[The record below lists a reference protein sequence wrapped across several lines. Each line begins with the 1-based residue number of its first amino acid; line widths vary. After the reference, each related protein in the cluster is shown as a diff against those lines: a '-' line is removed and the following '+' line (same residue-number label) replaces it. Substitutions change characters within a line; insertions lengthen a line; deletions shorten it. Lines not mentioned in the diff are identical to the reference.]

1 MKLLS
6 YFIKKAR
13 KFIVEEKD
21 VTTVLSL
28 IGLEA
33 GVYRYGIVNLR
44 QEDNTD
50 NGWLIEFNCTEKNYE
65 AVVRSLTTI
74 GTINLNIRPDE
85 GVVCCFRKK

>member
-1 MKLLS
+1 MKLLG

-21 VTTVLSL
+21 VTTILSL

-50 NGWLIEFNCTEKNYE
+50 NGWLIEFNCTEKKYE
-65 AVVRSLTTI
+65 AVVRSLIEI
-74 GTINLNIRPDE
+74 GTITLDIRPDE
-85 GVVCCFRKK
+85 GVICYFKKK